1 MSGAEEPQISTSNG
15 VNASWRWATVLA
27 VHPLITVGVLAG
39 ALLFGLTGTAT
50 TAFGLPPFI
59 PLVPGGLTLVFLGVA
74 HLYTPIYVTGLAL
87 DRRCVRASD
96 TAWRPSRLVL
106 LAGGAQIVYFV
117 VPIIQA
123 YGGETFEELVFGS
136 VSRHSSVLEALRS
149 DTWLS
154 ASATYPVPRRWSHCG
169 PACGLASLGWRV
181 TGWVDRDM

>member
-59 PLVPGGLTLVFLGVA
+59 PLVPGGLTLVFLGIA

-96 TAWRPSRLVL
+96 AAWRPSRLVL

-123 YGGETFEELVFGS
+123 YGGKTFEELVFGS
-136 VSRHSSVLEALRS
+136 VEFAALLCTGVVTIRYLAVRDSNLPGAPALVSLWSGVWSRLAGVARS
-149 DTWLS
+149 WLS
-154 ASATYPVPRRWSHCG
+154 
-169 PACGLASLGWRV
+169 
-181 TGWVDRDM
+181 

>member
-59 PLVPGGLTLVFLGVA
+59 PLVPGGLTLVFLGIA

-136 VSRHSSVLEALRS
+136 VELAALLCTGGVTIRYLAVRVSNLPGAPALVSLWSGVWSRFAGMARY
-149 DTWLS
+149 WL
-154 ASATYPVPRRWSHCG
+154 G
-169 PACGLASLGWRV
+169 
-181 TGWVDRDM
+181 